1 MVAHALADAFDATL
15 RATTPAAGGNVNKL
29 ASFARQ
35 ERERFEARTT

>member
-1 MVAHALADAFDATL
+1 MVADALADAML
-15 RATTPAAGGNVNKL
+15 RATTPAAGGDATKL